1 MKENNPF
8 KSLLRGFRAW
18 CLFMAFKG
26 IQCKQNGEA
35 GRCNIAQDVK
45 SLWSGI
51 LLYSGADQKL
61 LEISMWRR
69 GHEVIYVLY
78 CTGYCADNGQ
88 KEEMSGFGRQETWNN
103 PSKS

>member
-1 MKENNPF
+1 M
-8 KSLLRGFRAW
+8 
-18 CLFMAFKG
+18 FMALKG
-26 IQCKQNGEA
+26 LQRKQSGEA

-45 SLWSGI
+45 SYDQEF

-61 LEISMWRR
+61 LEISIGE

-78 CTGYCADNGQ
+78 CTGYCADNGL

-103 PSKS
+103 PNKS

>member
-1 MKENNPF
+1 M
-8 KSLLRGFRAW
+8 
-18 CLFMAFKG
+18 FMAFKG

-45 SLWSGI
+45 SYGQEF
-51 LLYSGADQKL
+51 LLYSGADQ
-61 LEISMWRR
+61 EAAGISIGE

-78 CTGYCADNGQ
+78 CTGYCADNGL

-103 PSKS
+103 PNKS